1 MDIAASL
8 IKLFFG
14 SKADKDRKEVE
25 PYLVKIKAVY
35 PTIEALSNDELRAH
49 SSNLKKQIANFI
61 AADEA
66 RIVELKARLELPD
79 TSLSDK
85 EKISKEI
92 DETVKRID
100 EKIEQKLDELLPEAF
115 AIMKDTARRF
125 AQNETVEVTA
135 NDFDRELAATKDFVK
150 IEGDK
155 AIYAT
160 HWLAGGNDVRWDMI
174 HYDVQLFGGVV
185 LHKGKIAEMATGE
198 GKTLVATLPVFL
210 NALAGKGVHMVTVN
224 DYLARR
230 DSEWMGPMYQFHGL
244 TVDCIDRH
252 QPNSDAR
259 RKAYM
264 ADITFGTNN
273 EYGFDYLRDNM
284 ASSPKDL
291 VQRKHHYA
299 IVDEVDS
306 VLIDDAR
313 TPLIISGPVPKGD
326 DQLFEQYRPA
336 IEHLYNLQ
344 KNLVTNLLAESRQLL
359 GEGKNEE
366 GGIKLYRSHKGLPK
380 YKPLIKFL
388 SEQGIKAQMQKTE
401 NIYMQD
407 NNRRMPEITDDLY
420 FVIDEKMNSVELT
433 DKGHEALSKYFNEE
447 GFFVLPDI
455 GARIAEIEKEEI
467 TPEEKAQKRDAVIN
481 DYAVKA
487 ERVHTV
493 IQLLK
498 AYAMFE
504 KDVEYVVMD
513 NKVKIV
519 DEQTGR
525 ILDGR
530 RYSDG
535 LHQAIEA
542 KERVKVEAAT
552 QTFATITL
560 QNYFR
565 MYHKLAGMTG
575 TAETEASEFWS
586 IYKLDV
592 VVIPTNRKV
601 IRDDRQDLVYKTKR
615 EKYNAVIEEI
625 VKLVEQGRPV
635 LVGTTSVEI
644 SELLSRMLKLRGIKH
659 NVLNA
664 KQHQLEAQIV
674 AEAGR
679 SGQVTIATNMAG
691 RGTDIKLGE
700 GVVELGGLHILGT
713 ERHESRRIDNQLRG
727 RSGRQGDPG
736 SSRFYLSLEDD
747 LMRLFGSDRLSG
759 LMQKLGMQEGE
770 PIENN
775 MVSRAIENAQKR
787 VEGHHFEIR
796 KTLLDY
802 DNVMNQQRTVIYS
815 LRRDL
820 MQEPD
825 LEPILNEYLSD
836 LLDDMYA
843 GLEVS
848 KAARDIED
856 EKPVR
861 ARLSEV
867 MNIDRVL
874 PGDAPLPTREEA
886 QELVQSI
893 MAQLREEAGPLY
905 ADLLRYFLLE
915 ELDRG
920 WKEHLRNMDFLRD
933 GIGLRGYGQRDPKL
947 EYKRE
952 GFNMFQE
959 LLVHIREGAFRA
971 LTRVRVEQRPTE
983 VAEEVVAAPEPE
995 PMFQHKE
1002 QPQQLSYSNEPE
1014 DLLGAPAQ
1022 AKAENKPGRNDPC
1035 PCGSGK
1041 KYKKCCGAN
1050 EN

>member
-1 MDIAASL
+1 MIGFL
-8 IKLFFG
+8 VRKIFG
-14 SKADKDRKEVE
+14 SKNDRFLKKLRPLVAKINALEPEMQALADEELPQR
-25 PYLVKIKAVY
+25 LAVY
-35 PTIEALSNDELRAH
+35 REQVQNG
-49 SSNLKKQIANFI
+49 
-61 AADEA
+61 
-66 RIVELKARLELPD
+66 
-79 TSLSDK
+79 
-85 EKISKEI
+85 EK
-92 DETVKRID
+92 D
-100 EKIEQKLDELLPEAF
+100 LDAVLPEVF
-115 AIMKDTARRF
+115 AL
-125 AQNETVEVTA
+125 V
-135 NDFDRELAATKDFVK
+135 REASTRVL
-150 IEGDK
+150 GM
-155 AIYAT
+155 
-160 HWLAGGNDVRWDMI
+160 R
-174 HYDVQLFGGVV
+174 HYDVQLLGAMA
-185 LHKGKIAEMATGE
+185 LHNGKIAEMKTGE
-198 GKTLVATLPVFL
+198 GKTLVATLAVIL
-210 NALAGKGVHMVTVN
+210 NSLEGKGVHVVTVN
-224 DYLARR
+224 DYLAKR
-230 DSEWMGPMYQFHGL
+230 DAEWMGRLYNFLGL
-244 TVDCIDRH
+244 SVGVIVAGL
-252 QPNSDAR
+252 SDEQ
-259 RKAYM
+259 RKEAYG
-264 ADITFGTNN
+264 ADITYGTNN
-273 EYGFDYLRDNM
+273 EFGFDYLRDNM
-284 ASSPKDL
+284 KFYAEQL
-291 VQRKHHYA
+291 VQRGHHYA

-306 VLIDDAR
+306 ILIDEAR
-313 TPLIISGPVPKGD
+313 TPLIISGASDESTDLYQKVDEVVRTLEKEKHYTVDEKGKTASLTDEGVLYVEEQLGIENLYDTANITAQHHVLQSLKAHTVFRRDVDYIVKD
-326 DQLFEQYRPA
+326 DQ
-336 IEHLYNLQ
+336 
-344 KNLVTNLLAESRQLL
+344 
-359 GEGKNEE
+359 
-366 GGIKLYRSHKGLPK
+366 
-380 YKPLIKFL
+380 
-388 SEQGIKAQMQKTE
+388 
-401 NIYMQD
+401 
-407 NNRRMPEITDDLY
+407 
-420 FVIDEKMNSVELT
+420 
-433 DKGHEALSKYFNEE
+433 
-447 GFFVLPDI
+447 
-455 GARIAEIEKEEI
+455 
-467 TPEEKAQKRDAVIN
+467 
-481 DYAVKA
+481 
-487 ERVHTV
+487 
-493 IQLLK
+493 
-498 AYAMFE
+498 
-504 KDVEYVVMD
+504 VV
-513 NKVKIV
+513 IV
-519 DEQTGR
+519 DEFTGR
-525 ILDGR
+525 LMAGR
-530 RYSDG
+530 RFSDG
-535 LHQAIEA
+535 LHQALEA
-542 KERVKVEAAT
+542 KEHVTVAAEN
-552 QTFATITL
+552 QTLASITF

-565 MYHKLAGMTG
+565 MYDKLSGMTG
-575 TAETEASEFWS
+575 TADTEAVEFAQ
-586 IYKLDV
+586 IYGLEV
-592 VVIPTNRKV
+592 STIPPNRPMVRK
-601 IRDDRQDLVYKTKR
+601 DMPDLIYRTRR
-615 EKYNAVIEEI
+615 EKMQAIIQAIKE
-625 VKLVEQGRPV
+625 LHATGQPV
-635 LVGTTSVEI
+635 LVGTISIETSGLI
-644 SELLSRMLKLRGIKH
+644 SQLLKREDVPHS
-659 NVLNA
+659 VLNA
-664 KQHQLEAQIV
+664 KHHAQEAEIV
-674 AEAGR
+674 AQAGQA
-679 SGQVTIATNMAG
+679 GKVTIATNMAG

-886 QELVQSI
+886 QELVLSI

-1050 EN
+1050 EK

>member
-1 MDIAASL
+1 MIGFL
-8 IKLFFG
+8 VRKIFG
-14 SKADKDRKEVE
+14 SKNDRFLKKLRPLVAKINALEPEMQALADEELPQR
-25 PYLVKIKAVY
+25 LAVY
-35 PTIEALSNDELRAH
+35 REQVQNG
-49 SSNLKKQIANFI
+49 
-61 AADEA
+61 
-66 RIVELKARLELPD
+66 
-79 TSLSDK
+79 
-85 EKISKEI
+85 EK
-92 DETVKRID
+92 D
-100 EKIEQKLDELLPEAF
+100 LDAVLPEVF
-115 AIMKDTARRF
+115 AL
-125 AQNETVEVTA
+125 V
-135 NDFDRELAATKDFVK
+135 REASTRVL
-150 IEGDK
+150 GM
-155 AIYAT
+155 
-160 HWLAGGNDVRWDMI
+160 R
-174 HYDVQLFGGVV
+174 HYDVQLLGAMA
-185 LHKGKIAEMATGE
+185 LHNGKIAEMKTGE
-198 GKTLVATLPVFL
+198 GKTLVATLAVIL
-210 NALAGKGVHMVTVN
+210 NSLEGKGVHVVTVN
-224 DYLARR
+224 DYLAKR
-230 DSEWMGPMYQFHGL
+230 DAEWMGRLYNFLGL
-244 TVDCIDRH
+244 SVGVIVAGL
-252 QPNSDAR
+252 SDEQ
-259 RKAYM
+259 RKEAYG
-264 ADITFGTNN
+264 ADITYGTNN
-273 EYGFDYLRDNM
+273 EFGFDYLRDNM
-284 ASSPKDL
+284 KFYAEQL
-291 VQRKHHYA
+291 VQRGHHYA

-306 VLIDDAR
+306 ILIDEAR
-313 TPLIISGPVPKGD
+313 TPLIISGASDESTDLYQKVDEVVRTLEKEKHYTVDEKGKTASLTDEGVLYVEEQLGIENLYDTANITAQHHVLQSLKAHTVFRRDVDYIVKD
-326 DQLFEQYRPA
+326 DQ
-336 IEHLYNLQ
+336 
-344 KNLVTNLLAESRQLL
+344 
-359 GEGKNEE
+359 
-366 GGIKLYRSHKGLPK
+366 
-380 YKPLIKFL
+380 
-388 SEQGIKAQMQKTE
+388 
-401 NIYMQD
+401 
-407 NNRRMPEITDDLY
+407 
-420 FVIDEKMNSVELT
+420 
-433 DKGHEALSKYFNEE
+433 
-447 GFFVLPDI
+447 
-455 GARIAEIEKEEI
+455 
-467 TPEEKAQKRDAVIN
+467 
-481 DYAVKA
+481 
-487 ERVHTV
+487 
-493 IQLLK
+493 
-498 AYAMFE
+498 
-504 KDVEYVVMD
+504 VV
-513 NKVKIV
+513 IV
-519 DEQTGR
+519 DEFTGR
-525 ILDGR
+525 LMAGR
-530 RYSDG
+530 RFSDG
-535 LHQAIEA
+535 LHQALEA
-542 KERVKVEAAT
+542 KEHVTVAAEN
-552 QTFATITL
+552 QTLASITF

-565 MYHKLAGMTG
+565 MYDKLSGMTG
-575 TAETEASEFWS
+575 TADTEAVEFAQ
-586 IYKLDV
+586 IYGLEV
-592 VVIPTNRKV
+592 STIPPNRPMVRK
-601 IRDDRQDLVYKTKR
+601 DMPDLIYRTRR
-615 EKYNAVIEEI
+615 EKMQAIIQAIKE
-625 VKLVEQGRPV
+625 LHATGQPV
-635 LVGTTSVEI
+635 LVGTISIET
-644 SELLSRMLKLRGIKH
+644 SELISQLLKREGVPH
-659 NVLNA
+659 SVLNA
-664 KQHQLEAQIV
+664 KHHAQEAEIV
-674 AEAGR
+674 AQAGQA
-679 SGQVTIATNMAG
+679 GKVTIATNMAG

-796 KTLLDY
+796 RTLLDY

-886 QELVQSI
+886 QELVLSI

-1002 QPQQLSYSNEPE
+1002 QPQQLSYSKEPE

-1050 EN
+1050 EK

>member
-1 MDIAASL
+1 MIGFL
-8 IKLFFG
+8 VRKIFG
-14 SKADKDRKEVE
+14 SKNDRFLKKLRPLVAKINALEPEMQALADEELPQR
-25 PYLVKIKAVY
+25 LAVY
-35 PTIEALSNDELRAH
+35 REQVQNG
-49 SSNLKKQIANFI
+49 
-61 AADEA
+61 
-66 RIVELKARLELPD
+66 
-79 TSLSDK
+79 
-85 EKISKEI
+85 EK
-92 DETVKRID
+92 D
-100 EKIEQKLDELLPEAF
+100 LDAVLPEVF
-115 AIMKDTARRF
+115 AL
-125 AQNETVEVTA
+125 V
-135 NDFDRELAATKDFVK
+135 REASTRVL
-150 IEGDK
+150 GM
-155 AIYAT
+155 
-160 HWLAGGNDVRWDMI
+160 R
-174 HYDVQLFGGVV
+174 HYDVQLLGAMA
-185 LHKGKIAEMATGE
+185 LHNGKIAEMKTGE
-198 GKTLVATLPVFL
+198 GKTLVATLAVIL
-210 NALAGKGVHMVTVN
+210 NSLEGKGVHVVTVN
-224 DYLARR
+224 DYLAKR
-230 DSEWMGPMYQFHGL
+230 DAEWMGRLYNFLGL
-244 TVDCIDRH
+244 SVGVIVAGL
-252 QPNSDAR
+252 SDEQ
-259 RKAYM
+259 RKEAYG
-264 ADITFGTNN
+264 ADITYGTNN
-273 EYGFDYLRDNM
+273 EFGFDYLRDNM
-284 ASSPKDL
+284 KFYAEQL
-291 VQRKHHYA
+291 VQRGHHYA

-306 VLIDDAR
+306 ILIDEAR
-313 TPLIISGPVPKGD
+313 TPLIISGASDESTDLYQKVDEVVRTLEKEKHYTVDEKGKTASLTDEGVLYVEEQLGIENLYDTANITAQHHVLQSLKAHTVFRRDVDYIVKD
-326 DQLFEQYRPA
+326 DQ
-336 IEHLYNLQ
+336 
-344 KNLVTNLLAESRQLL
+344 
-359 GEGKNEE
+359 
-366 GGIKLYRSHKGLPK
+366 
-380 YKPLIKFL
+380 
-388 SEQGIKAQMQKTE
+388 
-401 NIYMQD
+401 
-407 NNRRMPEITDDLY
+407 
-420 FVIDEKMNSVELT
+420 
-433 DKGHEALSKYFNEE
+433 
-447 GFFVLPDI
+447 
-455 GARIAEIEKEEI
+455 
-467 TPEEKAQKRDAVIN
+467 
-481 DYAVKA
+481 
-487 ERVHTV
+487 
-493 IQLLK
+493 
-498 AYAMFE
+498 
-504 KDVEYVVMD
+504 VV
-513 NKVKIV
+513 IV
-519 DEQTGR
+519 DEFTGR
-525 ILDGR
+525 LMAGR
-530 RYSDG
+530 RFSDG
-535 LHQAIEA
+535 LHQALEA
-542 KERVKVEAAT
+542 KEHVTVAAEN
-552 QTFATITL
+552 QTLASITF

-565 MYHKLAGMTG
+565 MYDKLSGMTG
-575 TAETEASEFWS
+575 TADTEAVEFAQ
-586 IYKLDV
+586 IYGLEV
-592 VVIPTNRKV
+592 STIPPNRPMVRK
-601 IRDDRQDLVYKTKR
+601 DMPDLIYRTRR
-615 EKYNAVIEEI
+615 EKMQAIIQAIKE
-625 VKLVEQGRPV
+625 LHATGQPV
-635 LVGTTSVEI
+635 LVGTISIET
-644 SELLSRMLKLRGIKH
+644 SELISQLLKREGVPH
-659 NVLNA
+659 SVLNA
-664 KQHQLEAQIV
+664 KHHAQEAEIV
-674 AEAGR
+674 AQAGQA
-679 SGQVTIATNMAG
+679 GKVTIATNMAG

-886 QELVQSI
+886 QELVLSI

-915 ELDRG
+915 ELDHG

-1050 EN
+1050 EK

>member
-1 MDIAASL
+1 MIGFL
-8 IKLFFG
+8 VRKIFG
-14 SKADKDRKEVE
+14 SKNDRFLKKLRPLVAKINALEPEMQALADEELPQR
-25 PYLVKIKAVY
+25 LAVY
-35 PTIEALSNDELRAH
+35 REQVQNG
-49 SSNLKKQIANFI
+49 
-61 AADEA
+61 
-66 RIVELKARLELPD
+66 
-79 TSLSDK
+79 
-85 EKISKEI
+85 EK
-92 DETVKRID
+92 D
-100 EKIEQKLDELLPEAF
+100 LDAVLPEVF
-115 AIMKDTARRF
+115 AL
-125 AQNETVEVTA
+125 V
-135 NDFDRELAATKDFVK
+135 REASTRVL
-150 IEGDK
+150 GM
-155 AIYAT
+155 
-160 HWLAGGNDVRWDMI
+160 R
-174 HYDVQLFGGVV
+174 HYDVQLLGAMA
-185 LHKGKIAEMATGE
+185 LHNGKIAEMKTGE
-198 GKTLVATLPVFL
+198 GKTLVATLAVIL
-210 NALAGKGVHMVTVN
+210 NSLEGKGVHVVTVN
-224 DYLARR
+224 DYLAKR
-230 DSEWMGPMYQFHGL
+230 DAEWMGRLYNFLGL
-244 TVDCIDRH
+244 SVGVIVAGL
-252 QPNSDAR
+252 SDEQ
-259 RKAYM
+259 RKEAYG
-264 ADITFGTNN
+264 ADITYGTNN
-273 EYGFDYLRDNM
+273 EFGFDYLRDNM
-284 ASSPKDL
+284 KFYAEQL
-291 VQRKHHYA
+291 VQRGHHYA

-306 VLIDDAR
+306 ILIDEAR
-313 TPLIISGPVPKGD
+313 TPLIISGASDESTDLYQKVDEVVRTLEKEKHYTVDEKGKTASLTDEGVLYVEEQLGIENLYDTANITAQHHVLQSLKAHTVFRRDVDYIVKD
-326 DQLFEQYRPA
+326 DQ
-336 IEHLYNLQ
+336 
-344 KNLVTNLLAESRQLL
+344 
-359 GEGKNEE
+359 
-366 GGIKLYRSHKGLPK
+366 
-380 YKPLIKFL
+380 
-388 SEQGIKAQMQKTE
+388 
-401 NIYMQD
+401 
-407 NNRRMPEITDDLY
+407 
-420 FVIDEKMNSVELT
+420 
-433 DKGHEALSKYFNEE
+433 
-447 GFFVLPDI
+447 
-455 GARIAEIEKEEI
+455 
-467 TPEEKAQKRDAVIN
+467 
-481 DYAVKA
+481 
-487 ERVHTV
+487 
-493 IQLLK
+493 
-498 AYAMFE
+498 
-504 KDVEYVVMD
+504 VV
-513 NKVKIV
+513 IV
-519 DEQTGR
+519 DEFTGR
-525 ILDGR
+525 LMAGR
-530 RYSDG
+530 RFSDG
-535 LHQAIEA
+535 LHQALEA
-542 KERVKVEAAT
+542 KEHVTVAAEN
-552 QTFATITL
+552 QTLASITF

-565 MYHKLAGMTG
+565 MYDKLSGMTG
-575 TAETEASEFWS
+575 TADTEAVEFAQ
-586 IYKLDV
+586 IYGLEV
-592 VVIPTNRKV
+592 STIPPNRPMVRK
-601 IRDDRQDLVYKTKR
+601 DMSDLIYRTRR
-615 EKYNAVIEEI
+615 EKMQAIIQAIKE
-625 VKLVEQGRPV
+625 LHATGQPV
-635 LVGTTSVEI
+635 LVGTISIET
-644 SELLSRMLKLRGIKH
+644 SELISQLLKREGVPH
-659 NVLNA
+659 SVLNA
-664 KQHQLEAQIV
+664 KHHAQEAEIV
-674 AEAGR
+674 AQAGQA
-679 SGQVTIATNMAG
+679 GKVTIATNMAG

-886 QELVQSI
+886 QELVLSI

-920 WKEHLRNMDFLRD
+920 WKDHLRNMDFLRD

-1050 EN
+1050 EK